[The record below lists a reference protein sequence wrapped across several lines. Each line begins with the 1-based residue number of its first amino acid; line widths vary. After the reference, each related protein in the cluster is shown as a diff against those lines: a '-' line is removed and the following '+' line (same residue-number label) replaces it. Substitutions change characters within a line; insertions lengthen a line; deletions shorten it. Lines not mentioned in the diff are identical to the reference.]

1 MKSLQD
7 FLDALGKRE
16 SGGCYKAFNK
26 YGYAGKI
33 PDGRSCTY

>member
-26 YGYAGKI
+26 YGYAGDRK
-33 PDGRSCTY
+33 SVV